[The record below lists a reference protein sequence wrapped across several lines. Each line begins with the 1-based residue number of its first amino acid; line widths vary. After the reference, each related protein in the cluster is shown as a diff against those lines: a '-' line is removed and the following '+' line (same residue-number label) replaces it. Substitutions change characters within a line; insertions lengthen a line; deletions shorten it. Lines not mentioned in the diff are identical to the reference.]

1 MTERKYVT
9 VAAALDDLSARGYTD
24 SFEVADDRLIA
35 LGKRVAFAPREVV
48 VREYYR
54 FEGTSD
60 PAEMAIVYAIE
71 APGGVRGTLVDAFGA
86 YSSAKVSGV
95 MNDVPIRRTGSPDV
109 RVA

>member
-24 SFEVADDRLIA
+24 SFEAEDDRLRA
-35 LGKRVAFAPREVV
+35 RGKGIAFAAREVV

-71 APGGVRGTLVDAFGA
+71 ASGGVRGTLVDAFGA
-86 YSSAKVSGV
+86 YSSGKVSAF
-95 MNDVPIRRTGSPDV
+95 MNDVQIRLTGSPDV
-109 RVA
+109 KVA